1 MFCNKCGSELNENGE
16 CLNCK
21 RKEESEKSKLENEI
35 KPKIKKKKVKKKKS
49 GCLIVLMLIVLLFLV
64 FKVVIPFVKNKLEAN
79 DQKEIEKIQEL
90 TSSEKIKKDFEE
102 GNISEDKYVQQL
114 AYEEFEKSKMDSK
127 YKSNNNDRMFNNVF
141 DIAKKYQNKLSKET
155 VRYLYEKANLSEIE
169 FSSDSQKGDN
179 NYKEYGAVYAGSAD
193 MKQTI
198 TKVKLSKNN
207 NFLIWYTDKGKSKV
221 SDKDV
226 EKLSDEI
233 EDVVKKIEDEYNIK
247 YQYSSSMNS
256 SQASSSTRGEM
267 CMILQKNNIDNNY
280 LQKAMNI
287 YLYNSDSLEESE
299 ATLAYYVQDLSW
311 LTTLL
316 LSFSDTEYAGVPYF
330 PYIVIRPSEVKN
342 SENLKL
348 IYTHELFHHFQK
360 YYCGDGKYKDA
371 SSGDFTSETTANWV
385 SASINDSKDEKNVF
399 SGWATHY
406 VLNSNKTINTESGYQ
421 SFTFAKVY
429 EEIVTDGKKKML
441 ESMKYEDAL
450 GFLVKSA
457 GEKFPEVMMELAK
470 RNVTNEYE
478 HQTFKA
484 YKLPK
489 NTKKLSESYQK
500 NEENVLGYAMN
511 YYYIE
516 KANFKNNTYID
527 ISSENNL
534 NYVIIGRKNVVGLKS
549 NNYSEIKRGSL
560 RKDSLEI
567 ETQKYFEDYDQII
580 IAIINPNKPSLRY
593 NINCMREN
601 FFKLVSADDMTN
613 REKREEIYQKN
624 DYIEIKIKDI
634 KELLNSIINIGEAG
648 IQDGDNE
655 SVRSQISNAM
665 EELNNENIQLDKFN
679 TVRIYELDLGKISL
693 TEDVNDRIKK
703 MYSGLTFKVFDKTNP
718 QGLRI
723 CVGVNIGALSKN
735 KFNFYLVFTD
745 DAGNANAYL
754 VEILEN

>member
-1 MFCNKCGSELNENGE
+1 MQSIEVELKQAIQNAVKKAFDLDLDVQNIVVETPKNKDHGDFSSNVAMQLTRQLHQNPRMIAQSILDAFSLEMVSNVEIAGPGFLNFTLSKDRFSTVISEVLAQKENYGQQPANGIKVDLEYVSANPTGSLHLGHARGAAWGDSCARIMKKAGYDVTREYYVNDAGNQITNLALSLNARYRQAQGIPTEIGQDGYMGKDVEEKGYELAKEYPQTYLEPTEEN
-16 CLNCK
+16 LK
-21 RKEESEKSKLENEI
+21 FFRKEGI
-35 KPKIKKKKVKKKKS
+35 KFELDKIR
-49 GCLIVLMLIVLLFLV
+49 
-64 FKVVIPFVKNKLEAN
+64 
-79 DQKEIEKIQEL
+79 KI
-90 TSSEKIKKDFEE
+90 
-102 GNISEDKYVQQL
+102 
-114 AYEEFEKSKMDSK
+114 
-127 YKSNNNDRMFNNVF
+127 FNNV
-141 DIAKKYQNKLSKET
+141 I
-155 VRYLYEKANLSEIE
+155 
-169 FSSDSQKGDN
+169 
-179 NYKEYGAVYAGSAD
+179 
-193 MKQTI
+193 
-198 TKVKLSKNN
+198 
-207 NFLIWYTDKGKSKV
+207 
-221 SDKDV
+221 
-226 EKLSDEI
+226 
-233 EDVVKKIEDEYNIK
+233 VV
-247 YQYSSSMNS
+247 
-256 SQASSSTRGEM
+256 
-267 CMILQKNNIDNNY
+267 
-280 LQKAMNI
+280 
-287 YLYNSDSLEESE
+287 
-299 ATLAYYVQDLSW
+299 
-311 LTTLL
+311 
-316 LSFSDTEYAGVPYF
+316 
-330 PYIVIRPSEVKN
+330 
-342 SENLKL
+342 
-348 IYTHELFHHFQK
+348 
-360 YYCGDGKYKDA
+360 
-371 SSGDFTSETTANWV
+371 
-385 SASINDSKDEKNVF
+385 
-399 SGWATHY
+399 
-406 VLNSNKTINTESGYQ
+406 
-421 SFTFAKVY
+421 
-429 EEIVTDGKKKML
+429 
-441 ESMKYEDAL
+441 
-450 GFLVKSA
+450 
-457 GEKFPEVMMELAK
+457 
-470 RNVTNEYE
+470 
-478 HQTFKA
+478 
-484 YKLPK
+484 
-489 NTKKLSESYQK
+489 K

-593 NINCMREN
+593 NINCMREK

-745 DAGNANAYL
+745 DAENANAYL

>member
-1 MFCNKCGSELNENGE
+1 
-16 CLNCK
+16 
-21 RKEESEKSKLENEI
+21 
-35 KPKIKKKKVKKKKS
+35 
-49 GCLIVLMLIVLLFLV
+49 
-64 FKVVIPFVKNKLEAN
+64 
-79 DQKEIEKIQEL
+79 
-90 TSSEKIKKDFEE
+90 
-102 GNISEDKYVQQL
+102 
-114 AYEEFEKSKMDSK
+114 
-127 YKSNNNDRMFNNVF
+127 
-141 DIAKKYQNKLSKET
+141 
-155 VRYLYEKANLSEIE
+155 
-169 FSSDSQKGDN
+169 
-179 NYKEYGAVYAGSAD
+179 
-193 MKQTI
+193 
-198 TKVKLSKNN
+198 
-207 NFLIWYTDKGKSKV
+207 
-221 SDKDV
+221 
-226 EKLSDEI
+226 
-233 EDVVKKIEDEYNIK
+233 
-247 YQYSSSMNS
+247 
-256 SQASSSTRGEM
+256 
-267 CMILQKNNIDNNY
+267 
-280 LQKAMNI
+280 
-287 YLYNSDSLEESE
+287 
-299 ATLAYYVQDLSW
+299 
-311 LTTLL
+311 
-316 LSFSDTEYAGVPYF
+316 
-330 PYIVIRPSEVKN
+330 
-342 SENLKL
+342 
-348 IYTHELFHHFQK
+348 
-360 YYCGDGKYKDA
+360 
-371 SSGDFTSETTANWV
+371 
-385 SASINDSKDEKNVF
+385 
-399 SGWATHY
+399 
-406 VLNSNKTINTESGYQ
+406 
-421 SFTFAKVY
+421 
-429 EEIVTDGKKKML
+429 
-441 ESMKYEDAL
+441 
-450 GFLVKSA
+450 
-457 GEKFPEVMMELAK
+457 
-470 RNVTNEYE
+470 
-478 HQTFKA
+478 
-484 YKLPK
+484 
-489 NTKKLSESYQK
+489 
-500 NEENVLGYAMN
+500 MN